1 MVYVRFITN
10 QVLLLCKEVRQF
22 SDPCLSLE
30 NKVFFSCNSL
40 DGGSSTRHLSICFF
54 WFSNHS
60 IKLLMSLGSQKKE
73 KKKKKKKYYL
83 TYGCIAPL
91 KQEYFNVFLI
101 YFKSLSQFEI
111 VVCMHQEPEIYIYI
125 YIFMRQYNWLE
136 FIVQSRLI
144 LNWIWLYM

>member
-1 MVYVRFITN
+1 
-10 QVLLLCKEVRQF
+10 
-22 SDPCLSLE
+22 
-30 NKVFFSCNSL
+30 
-40 DGGSSTRHLSICFF
+40 
-54 WFSNHS
+54 
-60 IKLLMSLGSQKKE
+60 MSLASQKKE

-125 YIFMRQYNWLE
+125 YLRGNI
-136 FIVQSRLI
+136 ID
-144 LNWIWLYM
+144 LNLLFNHA

>member
-10 QVLLLCKEVRQF
+10 QVLLLCKEVGQF
-22 SDPCLSLE
+22 SGPCLSLE
-30 NKVFFSCNSL
+30 NNVFFSCNSL
-40 DGGSSTRHLSICFF
+40 DGGSSTRHLSFCFF

-60 IKLLMSLGSQKKE
+60 IKLPMSLASQEKE
-73 KKKKKKKYYL
+73 KKYYL

-111 VVCMHQEPEIYIYI
+111 VVCMHQ